1 MSHIVL
7 PLWALDWIGQVMA
20 MLSLRKRS
28 QLSSCMATRWLGL
41 WKRWWED
48 GGYGRV
54 CGRTLLNYDPDR
66 MVFKVQESQFIQAD
80 SADSGLECLG
90 PVSGEVSGR
99 WSHRYVVF

>member
-1 MSHIVL
+1 M
-7 PLWALDWIGQVMA
+7 
-20 MLSLRKRS
+20 
-28 QLSSCMATRWLGL
+28 
-41 WKRWWED
+41 
-48 GGYGRV
+48 